1 MRRLYAREVHRRAV
15 SLRALAGTVRVAGW
29 TGTSEARTGAPP
41 AARGRR
47 ERLRAETTAEIEDT
61 ALRLMAS
68 GGPDAI
74 TLRAIAREMGM
85 TANAI
90 YGYFPTRDDLVT
102 TLIDDVYSALAD
114 AVDAGPGRTPPP
126 TTRPPGSWPGPAPSA
141 PGPWPT
147 PRASGSSTATPSPAT
162 WHRRADPPR
171 TRPAGCAPASR
182 GSPRRPGRT
191 PNPSYRDSAFTWS
204 DFDAGLLDKVR
215 PAFPELPPAA
225 RRAGPARLGASARPG
240 DPGGVRAPAAPDREP
255 GQALP
260 GGTDPARPDAGR
272 PGPPDGLL
280 TESCPASQEASCLI
294 GRNPPRGSRAPRP
307 RRRRRAA

>member
-1 MRRLYAREVHRRAV
+1 M
-15 SLRALAGTVRVAGW
+15 
-29 TGTSEARTGAPP
+29 TGTSEARTGARP

-47 ERLRAETTAEIEDT
+47 ERLRAETTAEIKDT

-114 AVDAGPGRTPPP
+114 AVDAAWANAPADDPAARILAWSRAFRAWALANPEGFRLIYGDPVPGYVAPE
-126 TTRPPGSWPGPAPSA
+126 GGPAPDA
-141 PGPWPT
+141 ARRVCTGLTGLAAAAWPYAE
-147 PRASGSSTATPSPAT
+147 PL
-162 WHRRADPPR
+162 
-171 TRPAGCAPASR
+171 
-182 GSPRRPGRT
+182 
-191 PNPSYRDSAFTWS
+191 YRDSAFTWS

-225 RRAGPARLGASARPG
+225 VALALRVWGHLHGLATLEVYGHLRRQTASPDKLFQEELTQLVRTLGVP
-240 DPGGVRAPAAPDREP
+240 V
-255 GQALP
+255 
-260 GGTDPARPDAGR
+260 
-272 PGPPDGLL
+272 PP
-280 TESCPASQEASCLI
+280 T
-294 GRNPPRGSRAPRP
+294 GS
-307 RRRRRAA
+307 